1 MFASRQIAFRR
12 ANRFNRF
19 RCFGIRVQR
28 RGAVLSIRHRPQKRA
43 APLFSLFPAMGYGAG
58 AAPDW
63 QNRKIC
69 QFCTRRCELASGH
82 MLPHFALSW
91 GHESPMITYRPCP
104 FGKAAGRAWRAS
116 LYPPFLVMGVWG
128 GSPMFTHRPCPFGK
142 VAGRARRTA
151 LCPPFL
157 VMGYGAGAP

>member
-1 MFASRQIAFRR
+1 MRRAEDGSVFASRQIAFRR

-91 GHESPMITYRPCP
+91 GHESLMITYRPCP
-104 FGKAAGRAWRAS
+104 FGKAAGRA
-116 LYPPFLVMGVWG
+116 
-128 GSPMFTHRPCPFGK
+128 
-142 VAGRARRTA
+142 RRIA

-157 VMGYGAGAP
+157 VMGYGAGAPCSPIALALLAKRRAEHGALPSVPLS